1 MLFLL
6 AAVGNIMLRK
16 TVREVFVKNYEF
28 VASTPN
34 IDGENVS
41 GSAHLVSF

>member
-6 AAVGNIMLRK
+6 AAVGNMMLRK

-28 VASTPN
+28 AASTPN
-34 IDGENVS
+34 IDGENVF
-41 GSAHLVSF
+41 GSAHLVAF

>member
-28 VASTPN
+28 AASTPN

-41 GSAHLVSF
+41 GSARLVYF

>member
-1 MLFLL
+1 
-6 AAVGNIMLRK
+6 MLRK

-28 VASTPN
+28 AASTPN

-41 GSAHLVSF
+41 GSARLVYF